1 MSVER
6 GPRDTAPYIRIPR
19 QHYATLYVEEDT
31 DTGHLLYEEWAEAR
45 LARVRL
51 IPFSDSGRET
61 VYTADLTWHA
71 RDDVRAGF
79 LLAAGVLTGHTGVL
93 GAAELFMV
101 FAAGVDAQVRPEGRR
116 EAFVA
121 ERLAA
126 VLTWRDVAP

>member
-1 MSVER
+1 MLR
-6 GPRDTAPYIRIPR
+6 MPR
-19 QHYATLYVEEDT
+19 QHYTTLYVEEDT
-31 DTGHLLYEEWAEAR
+31 DTGHLLYEEWADAR

-51 IPFSDSGRET
+51 VPFADTGRET
-61 VYTADLTWHA
+61 VYTADLRWHA

-79 LLAAGVLTGHTGVL
+79 LLAAGVLTGHAGAL
-93 GAAELFMV
+93 GSFELFMV

-126 VLTWRDVAP
+126 VLTWRPAAQ

>member
-1 MSVER
+1 MVR
-6 GPRDTAPYIRIPR
+6 MPR
-19 QHYATLYVEEDT
+19 QHYVTLYVEEDT

-51 IPFSDSGRET
+51 VPFSNAGRET

-79 LLAAGVLTGHTGVL
+79 LLAAGVLTGHTGTL
-93 GAAELFMV
+93 GADELFMV
-101 FAAGVDAQVRPEGRR
+101 FAAGVDAQAWPAGQREG
-116 EAFVA
+116 FVA

-126 VLTWRDVAP
+126 VLTWRESAQEVAL

>member
-1 MSVER
+1 MVR
-6 GPRDTAPYIRIPR
+6 MPR
-19 QHYATLYVEEDT
+19 QHYVTLYVEEDI
-31 DTGHLLYEEWAEAR
+31 DTGHLLYEEWAEAK

-51 IPFSDSGRET
+51 VPFSDAGRET

-93 GAAELFMV
+93 GADELYMV
-101 FAAGVDAQVRPEGRR
+101 FAAGVDAQAWPADQREG
-116 EAFVA
+116 FVA

-126 VLTWRDVAP
+126 VLTWRSGGEDAQA